1 MKNSFLQSAAT
12 NGLVIGLGLI
22 LLATIDYVAG
32 FYGQNTA
39 FSLLSFAVMIG
50 GLIWAATSYRKK
62 ELGNYMS
69 YGQAFSYSISVSV
82 VYSIL
87 SIIFTLILTRVIDP
101 GYIDQ
106 VYTITE
112 QKLYDAGNLTEE
124 QIDMAMSISRRFTN
138 PGVSS
143 IIGFFSTLFVST
155 IISLITSAVTMRKN
169 PNPFMEQN

>member
-12 NGLVIGLGLI
+12 NGLIIGLGLI

-50 GLIWAATSYRKK
+50 GLIWAAISYRKK

-69 YGQAFSYSISVSV
+69 YGQAFSYSISVAV

-87 SIIFTLILTRVIDP
+87 SVIFTLVLTRVIDP

-124 QIDMAMSISRRFTN
+124 QIDMGMSVSRRFSG
-138 PGVSS
+138 PIISS
-143 IIGFFSTLFVST
+143 IMSFFSTLFISV
-155 IISLITSAVTMRKN
+155 IISLITSAIAMRKN
-169 PNPFMEQN
+169 PNPFTEQN